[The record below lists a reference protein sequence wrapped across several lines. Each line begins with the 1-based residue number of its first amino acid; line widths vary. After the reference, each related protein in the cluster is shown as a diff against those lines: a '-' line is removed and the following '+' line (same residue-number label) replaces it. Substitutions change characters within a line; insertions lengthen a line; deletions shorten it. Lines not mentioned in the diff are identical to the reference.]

1 MRKLIPSVLAGALSL
16 LAFLSFTPDAA
27 QLYVKKY
34 ASLAVQES
42 VKSGIPASVILAQ
55 GIIESNAG
63 NSELTRRSNNHFGI
77 KWIDGMPYEHTTALD
92 DDYDKLSGKKIPS
105 NFVVYSS
112 TEASFQHHTSF
123 LMHYPR
129 YRPLFKLLR
138 TDYAGWSKGLQ
149 ECNYATEK
157 NYANS
162 LVNLINK
169 YKLDNY
175 DIPAMLEPDD
185 EQENKN
191 LNESNHIA
199 PLNMQSLPEK
209 QPQKKIADNA
219 ITYTTAHIIDN
230 AADAGDNSE
239 GLFEIVSASVSTKNV
254 GSSRLKPAKKQF
266 QPTQEAEGLYEIESK
281 TTRTAKKNNF
291 R

>member
-1 MRKLIPSVLAGALSL
+1 MRKLLSIVLAGTLSL
-16 LAFLSFTPDAA
+16 PAFLSFTPDAA
-27 QLYVKKY
+27 QLYVEKY
-34 ASLAVQES
+34 ASLAVKES

-55 GIIESNAG
+55 GILESNAG

-77 KWIDGMPYEHTTALD
+77 KWNESMPYEHTPAMD

-112 TEASFQHHTSF
+112 TEESFQHHSEF
-123 LMHYPR
+123 LMHYAR

-149 ECNYATEK
+149 ECSYATQK

-191 LNESNHIA
+191 FEVNNNAITM
-199 PLNMQSLPEK
+199 NRQYTPEK
-209 QPQKKIADNA
+209 QPQKNISNNIAVA
-219 ITYTTAHIIDN
+219 YTPAHIIDN
-230 AADAGDNSE
+230 AVDAADNSE
-239 GLFEIVSASVSTKNV
+239 GLFEIVSASTVSTKN
-254 GSSRLKPAKKQF
+254 GIKTRLKSVKKQV
-266 QPTQEAEGLYEIESK
+266 QPTQEAEGLYEIESHPM
-281 TTRTAKKNNF
+281 RTGKKN
-291 R
+291 